1 MRLYGGIEMFINYDY
16 YRIFYYVA
24 KYGSFTQAAN
34 VLMENQ
40 SNITRI
46 ITNLETELGCELF
59 VRTNKGATLTPE
71 GEKLLVHVNA
81 AAKELQLGE
90 EEISAGKGLESGTI
104 TVSVSETA
112 LHGLLLKVL
121 HKFTT
126 AYPGIKIRI
135 LNFSTP
141 QAISSLHSG
150 IADLAIVTS
159 PTGSAKPLQE
169 TRIKTFSELL
179 VCGPEYSDMKYK
191 RLRFEDL
198 QSYQFICL
206 GRDTKTFEFYNKLFS
221 KEDLVLS
228 PDMEAATT
236 DQLLMMVKNNLGLGF
251 LPDIIA
257 RPAIEAGEIQ
267 EVKFDDPIPKRYI
280 CILKNTENSLSA
292 AAKEFE
298 KTVLE
303 ERDSK

>member
-1 MRLYGGIEMFINYDY
+1 MFINYDY

-34 VLMENQ
+34 VLMDNQ

-81 AAKELQLGE
+81 AAEELRLGE
-90 EEISAGKGLESGTI
+90 DEICAGKGLDSGTI

-112 LHGLLLKVL
+112 LHGGLLRVL
-121 HKFTT
+121 HSFRSK
-126 AYPGIKIRI
+126 YPGIKIRI

-159 PTGSAKPLQE
+159 PTGSSKPLQE
-169 TRIKTFSELL
+169 TRIKTFSEVL
-179 VCGPEYSDMKYK
+179 VCGTEFTDMKYK
-191 RLRFEDL
+191 RLRFSDL
-198 QSYQFICL
+198 QSYHFICL
-206 GRDTKTFEFYNKLFS
+206 GRDTKTFEFYNKLFV

-236 DQLLMMVKNNLGLGF
+236 DQLLLMVKNNLGLGF

-257 RPAIEAGEIQ
+257 RPAIEAGEVI
-267 EVKFDDPIPKRYI
+267 ELRFEDSIPKRYI
-280 CILKNTENSLSA
+280 CLLKNTENSLSA

-298 KTVLE
+298 KAVLE
-303 ERDSK
+303 DKGQK